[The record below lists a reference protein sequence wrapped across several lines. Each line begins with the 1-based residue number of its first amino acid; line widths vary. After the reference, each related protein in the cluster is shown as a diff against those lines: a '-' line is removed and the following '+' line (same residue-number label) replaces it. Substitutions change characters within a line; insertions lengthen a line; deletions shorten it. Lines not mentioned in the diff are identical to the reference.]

1 MYVNVSYVF
10 SNLREI
16 GELGVLNLREIGE
29 LGVLNLREIGDLGVL
44 NLRENEKSIIFA
56 QETACVIMEN
66 RVFKRKIY
74 ERIRQWKQESNGE
87 SALMIQGARRIGKST
102 IVEEF
107 ARNEYSS
114 YLIID
119 FNKASSVVKSLFDDL
134 MDLDFIFLQLQTIY
148 NVVLEERKSVIIFDE
163 VQKCPNARQAIK
175 YLVQDGRYDYIETG
189 SLISIKQNTKGITIP
204 SEEEQI
210 EMYPMDFEEFRWAL
224 GDAASIPMI
233 RTFYEKRMALGAAHR
248 TKQRDLRLYM
258 LVGGMPQAVNEYVK
272 TNNLAKVDAV
282 KRRIIKLYSDDFL
295 KIDPTGKLSKL
306 FMSIPSQLSKK
317 STRFYTNAVVGELE
331 VNTEAEMLINLEDS
345 KAVLVSY
352 HSDDPNV
359 GLSLTQDISKYKLF
373 VADTG
378 LFVTMAFWDKD
389 FTENVIYQKLLADK
403 LEANLGYIYENL
415 VAQMLTA
422 AGNKLFY
429 YTFEKDEKHS
439 YEIDFL
445 LSRGNKICPIEVK
458 SSGYKTHASLD
469 AFRLKYSARIKNS
482 YLLYIK
488 DLQKGDNELMY
499 LPFYMT
505 GMI

>member
-1 MYVNVSYVF
+1 M
-10 SNLREI
+10 
-16 GELGVLNLREIGE
+16 
-29 LGVLNLREIGDLGVL
+29 
-44 NLRENEKSIIFA
+44 EK
-56 QETACVIMEN
+56 

-74 ERIRQWKQESNGE
+74 NKILKWKNESNGE
-87 SALMIQGARRIGKST
+87 TALMVQGARRIGKST

-107 ARNEYSS
+107 AKNEYSS
-114 YLIID
+114 YIVID

-148 NVVLEERKSVIIFDE
+148 NVVLENRKSVIIFDE
-163 VQKCPNARQAIK
+163 VQKCPKARQAIK

-204 SEEEQI
+204 SEEEHLD
-210 EMYPMDFEEFRWAL
+210 MFPMDFEEFRWAL
-224 GDAASIPMI
+224 GDNASLNLIKL
-233 RTFYEKRMALGAAHR
+233 FYENRKPLEAAHR
-248 TKQRDLRLYM
+248 IKERDLRLYM
-258 LVGGMPQAVNEYVK
+258 LVGGMPQAVNEYLN
-272 TNNLAKVDAV
+272 TNNLSKVDAV
-282 KRRIIKLYSDDFL
+282 KRRIIQLYSDDFL

-306 FMSIPSQLSKK
+306 FLAIPAQLSKSSK
-317 STRFYTNAVVGELE
+317 RYYTHSVIGEVE
-331 VNTEAEMLINLEDS
+331 DNVEAEMLVSLEDS
-345 KAVLVSY
+345 RTVLVSY

-359 GLSLTQDISKYKLF
+359 GMSLTQDISRYKLF

-389 FTENVIYQKLLADK
+389 FAENVIYQKLLADK

-429 YTFEKDEKHS
+429 YTFEKDEKHY

-469 AFRLKYSARIKNS
+469 AFRTKFSSRIKNS
-482 YLLYIK
+482 YLVYTK
-488 DLQKGDNELMY
+488 DLQVGENELLY

-505 GMI
+505 GLI

>member
-1 MYVNVSYVF
+1 M
-10 SNLREI
+10 
-16 GELGVLNLREIGE
+16 
-29 LGVLNLREIGDLGVL
+29 
-44 NLRENEKSIIFA
+44 EK
-56 QETACVIMEN
+56 

-74 ERIRQWKQESNGE
+74 EKLLQWKRESNGE
-87 SALMIQGARRIGKST
+87 TALMVQGARRIGKST

-107 ARNEYSS
+107 AKNEYSS
-114 YLIID
+114 YLVID
-119 FNKASSVVKSLFDDL
+119 FNKASATVKFLFDDL
-134 MDLDFIFLQLQTIY
+134 MNLDFIFLQLQTIY
-148 NVVLEERKSVIIFDE
+148 NVVLEDRKSVIIFDE
-163 VQKCPNARQAIK
+163 VQQCPRARQAIK

-204 SEEEQI
+204 SEEERI
-210 EMYPMDFEEFRWAL
+210 DMFPMDFEEFRWAV
-224 GDAASIPMI
+224 GDNASIPLI
-233 RTFYEKRMALGAAHR
+233 KTFYEKRMPLGAAHR
-248 TKQRDLRLYM
+248 IKQRDLRLYM
-258 LVGGMPQAVNEYVK
+258 LVGGMPQAVNEYLN

-295 KIDPTGKLSKL
+295 KIDATGKLGKL
-306 FMSIPSQLSKK
+306 FMAIPAQLSKHT
-317 STRFYTNAVVGELE
+317 SRYYTNAVVGELE
-331 VNTEAEMLINLEDS
+331 DNTEAEMLINLEDS

-359 GLSLTQDISKYKLF
+359 GMSLTKDMSKYKLF

-378 LFVTMAFWDKD
+378 LFVTMVFWDKD

-422 AGNKLFY
+422 AGNNLFY

-439 YEIDFL
+439 YEVDFL
-445 LSRGNKICPIEVK
+445 LSRGNKLCPIEVK

-469 AFRLKYSARIKNS
+469 AFRAKYSARIKNS
-482 YLLYIK
+482 YLIYTK
-488 DLQKGDNELMY
+488 DLLVGDNELIY

-505 GMI
+505 GML

>member
-1 MYVNVSYVF
+1 M
-10 SNLREI
+10 
-16 GELGVLNLREIGE
+16 
-29 LGVLNLREIGDLGVL
+29 
-44 NLRENEKSIIFA
+44 EKRI
-56 QETACVIMEN
+56 
-66 RVFKRKIY
+66 FKRKIY
-74 ERIRQWKQESNGE
+74 DRLLKWKQESNGE

-107 ARNEYSS
+107 AKNEYSS

-119 FNKASSVVKSLFDDL
+119 FNKASSTVKSLFDDL
-134 MDLDFIFLQLQTIY
+134 MDLDFIFLQLQTLY
-148 NVVLEERKSVIIFDE
+148 NKVLEERKSVIIFDE

-204 SEEEQI
+204 SEEDRI
-210 EMYPMDFEEFRWAL
+210 DMYPMDFEEFRWAL
-224 GDAASIPMI
+224 GDKTSIPFI
-233 RTFYEKRMALGAAHR
+233 KTFYEKRMPLGVAHR
-248 TKQRDLRLYM
+248 IKQRDLRLYM
-258 LVGGMPQAVNEYVK
+258 LVGGMPQAINEYLN
-272 TNNLAKVDAV
+272 TNNLEKVDIV
-282 KRRIIKLYSDDFL
+282 KRRIIQLYSDDFL
-295 KIDPTGKLSKL
+295 KIDATGKLSKL
-306 FMSIPSQLSKK
+306 FMAIPAQLSKNA
-317 STRFYTNAVVGELE
+317 SRYYTHAVVGELE
-331 VNTEAEMLINLEDS
+331 DNTEVEMLANLEDS

-359 GLSLTQDISKYKLF
+359 GMSLTKDITRYKLF

-378 LFVTMAFWDKD
+378 LFVTMVFWDKD

-422 AGNKLFY
+422 SGNYLFY

-439 YEIDFL
+439 YEVDFL
-445 LSRGNKICPIEVK
+445 LSRANKICPIEVK

-469 AFRLKYSARIKNS
+469 AFRAKYSARIRNS
-482 YLLYIK
+482 YLIYTK
-488 DLQKGDNELMY
+488 DFQMGDNDLMY

-505 GMI
+505 GMIS

>member
-1 MYVNVSYVF
+1 MLAHRNTID
-10 SNLREI
+10 LREI
-16 GELGVLNLREIGE
+16 GKSAVLNLREIGKCI
-29 LGVLNLREIGDLGVL
+29 VLNLREIGKITVL
-44 NLRENEKSIIFA
+44 NLRGNEKYLIFA
-56 QETACVIMEN
+56 AEIAFGIMEK
-66 RVFKRKIY
+66 RVFKRKVYAKIL
-74 ERIRQWKQESNGE
+74 QWKQDSNGE
-87 SALMIQGARRIGKST
+87 TALMIQGARRIGKST

-107 ARNEYSS
+107 AKNEYSS
-114 YLIID
+114 YLIVD
-119 FNKASSVVKSLFDDL
+119 FNKASATVKSLFDDL

-224 GDAASIPMI
+224 GDTASVPLI
-233 RTFYEKRMALGAAHR
+233 RTFFDKRKPLGAAHR

-258 LVGGMPQAVNEYVK
+258 LVGGMPQAVNEYLN

-282 KRRIIKLYSDDFL
+282 KRRIIKLYSEDFL
-295 KIDPTGKLSKL
+295 KIDATGKLSKL
-306 FMSIPSQLSKK
+306 FMSIPAQLSKK
-317 STRFYTNAVVGELE
+317 ATRFYANSVVGELQE
-331 VNTEAEMLINLEDS
+331 RTEAEMLINLEDS

-359 GLSLTQDISKYKLF
+359 GMSLTQDMSKYKLF

-378 LFVTMAFWDKD
+378 LFVTMVFWDKD
-389 FTENVIYQKLLADK
+389 FAENVIYQKLLADK

-415 VAQMLTA
+415 AAQMLTA
-422 AGNKLFY
+422 AGYKLFY
-429 YTFEKDEKHS
+429 YTFAKDEKHS

-445 LSRGNKICPIEVK
+445 LSQGNKICPIEVK

-469 AFRLKYSARIKNS
+469 AFRAKFSARIKDS
-482 YLLYIK
+482 YLLYTK
-488 DLQKGDNELMY
+488 DFQKGENELMY